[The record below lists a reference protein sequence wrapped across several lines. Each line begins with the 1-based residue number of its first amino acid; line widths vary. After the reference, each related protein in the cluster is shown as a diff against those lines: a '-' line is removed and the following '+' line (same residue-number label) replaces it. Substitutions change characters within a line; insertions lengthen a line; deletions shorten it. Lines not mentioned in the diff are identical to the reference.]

1 MKGERQHK
9 LTNEPLPY
17 EIEYEEKRKK
27 ILESME
33 LLTNHRNYLQAQIEA
48 SQTVIE
54 EIKRDTSKTV
64 LKQREQRKYMT
75 EFGDD
80 E

>member
-1 MKGERQHK
+1 
-9 LTNEPLPY
+9 
-17 EIEYEEKRKK
+17 
-27 ILESME
+27 ME